1 MDLSFVTER
10 ILALSFPPD
19 MNAASYREALH
30 QAAGMLQTKHGD
42 NYMVYNFPFGSHL
55 RKFVCCAVDLESS
68 KEINYSEAGES
79 LICLVCMN

>member
-42 NYMVYNFPFGSHL
+42 NYMVGYITFPLAATCENLCVVQS
-55 RKFVCCAVDLESS
+55 
-68 KEINYSEAGES
+68 I
-79 LICLVCMN
+79 